1 MERDLVTQPGLRVQ
15 RLDVTR
21 PETIE
26 LPDELRVLV
35 NNAAVERE
43 HPSFE
48 STPMELW
55 RAMFETNVFGVIE
68 VTRRAIPALR
78 RAGGGVL
85 CNVTSSS
92 ILAPVPFF
100 APYRSSK
107 AAVSALGESLRAELA
122 PFGIR
127 VLEIMPGPIETDMLA
142 GSERP
147 PEAIDDPAYAPMAR
161 AVRQGS
167 RRSPASR
174 ARRRTQAARAIVD
187 AIVDDDA
194 PLRVA
199 CDPLAIGLLDAWRGS
214 SDEALMQAMLPAW
227 TGGARER
234 LRDSRR
240 TFSSCRPTAPCRATG
255 RSPTRCRPGRTPT
268 RCSVARPRAPVGRH
282 GSRRCSTSTGGT
294 GTRRGTG
301 PPG

>member
-1 MERDLVTQPGLRVQ
+1 MNAEGMAVVTGASRGIGRAVALELAARGFDVVATMRNPDDGADLATRPRLRVQ

-21 PETIE
+21 PETID
-26 LPDELRVLV
+26 LPDEVRVVV

-68 VTRRAIPALR
+68 VTRHAIPALR

-85 CNVTSSS
+85 SNVTSSS

-107 AAVSALGESLRAELA
+107 AAVSAIGESLRAELA

-147 PEAIDDPAYAPMAR
+147 PEAIDDPAYAPMAKRYAAGR
-161 AVRQGS
+161 ATAGEQS
-167 RRSPASR
+167 TPAD
-174 ARRRTQAARAIVD
+174 QAARAIAD
-187 AIVDDDA
+187 AILDDDA

-199 CDPLAIGLLDAWRGS
+199 CDPLAVGLLDGWRAS
-214 SDEALMQAMLPAW
+214 SDEAFMRSMLPAW
-227 TGGARER
+227 TG
-234 LRDSRR
+234 
-240 TFSSCRPTAPCRATG
+240 
-255 RSPTRCRPGRTPT
+255 
-268 RCSVARPRAPVGRH
+268 
-282 GSRRCSTSTGGT
+282 
-294 GTRRGTG
+294 
-301 PPG
+301 

>member
-1 MERDLVTQPGLRVQ
+1 VKAEGTAVVTGASRGIGRAVAIELAARGFEVVATMRNPDDGAELASRPSVRVQ

-21 PETIE
+21 PETIT

-55 RAMFETNVFGVIE
+55 RAMYETNVFGLIE
-68 VTRRAIPALR
+68 VTRHAVPSMR

-107 AAVSALGESLRAELA
+107 AAVSAIGESLRAELA

-127 VLEIMPGPIETDMLA
+127 VLEIMPGPIDTDMLA
-142 GSERP
+142 GSARP
-147 PEAIDDPAYAPMAR
+147 PDAIDEAGYASMAERYAAGR
-161 AVRQGS
+161 AAVEDQVT
-167 RRSPASR
+167 A
-174 ARRRTQAARAIVD
+174 TEDAARAIVD
-187 AIVDDDA
+187 ATLDDDA
-194 PLRVA
+194 PLRVG
-199 CDPLAIGLLDAWRGS
+199 CDPLAVGMLDAWRAS
-214 SDEALMQAMLPAW
+214 SDETFMRSMLPAW
-227 TGGARER
+227 TG
-234 LRDSRR
+234 
-240 TFSSCRPTAPCRATG
+240 
-255 RSPTRCRPGRTPT
+255 
-268 RCSVARPRAPVGRH
+268 
-282 GSRRCSTSTGGT
+282 
-294 GTRRGTG
+294 
-301 PPG
+301 